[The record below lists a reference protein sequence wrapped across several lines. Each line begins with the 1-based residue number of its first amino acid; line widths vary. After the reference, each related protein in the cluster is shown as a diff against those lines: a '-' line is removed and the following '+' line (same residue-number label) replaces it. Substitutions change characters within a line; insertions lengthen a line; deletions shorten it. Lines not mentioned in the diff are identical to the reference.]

1 MGCLLKIKNFNP
13 LWFKRAG
20 RCDSPYYYWRRV
32 GVLEI
37 SRVGPLLALCSTRVR
52 PAEMRHTSLLL
63 YPRLGELLLQYLIY
77 VQYRFDWLHGN
88 ELCITGGI
96 SAAARLCRN
105 APLAHYC
112 VGVTC
117 TRIHVIRGLAARI
130 GTTVLQRE
138 RWVSKMVTSVL
149 AILALCYVMDTF
161 GRSGKTISLV
171 SRPIPSFSMFH
182 AEKLNEKPG
191 MAWETR
197 L

>member
-1 MGCLLKIKNFNP
+1 MGYLLKNFNP

-20 RCDSPYYYWRRV
+20 HCDSPYYGRRV

-37 SRVGPLLALCSTRVR
+37 LRVGLLALSSTLVR
-52 PAEMRHTSLLL
+52 PAEMPYTHPC

-112 VGVTC
+112 VGMTC
-117 TRIHVIRGLAARI
+117 TRIHVIRGLVDR
-130 GTTVLQRE
+130 GTTEWGFALIGALQ
-138 RWVSKMVTSVL
+138 
-149 AILALCYVMDTF
+149 
-161 GRSGKTISLV
+161 
-171 SRPIPSFSMFH
+171 FS
-182 AEKLNEKPG
+182 
-191 MAWETR
+191 
-197 L
+197 

>member
-1 MGCLLKIKNFNP
+1 MGYLLKNFNP

-20 RCDSPYYYWRRV
+20 RCDSPYYWRRV

-37 SRVGPLLALCSTRVR
+37 SRVGLLALCSTRVR
-52 PAEMRHTSLLL
+52 PAEMRYTRPC

-112 VGVTC
+112 VGVTS
-117 TRIHVIRGLAARI
+117 RLFPRARARI
-130 GTTVLQRE
+130 YCVCVRAWTFRHTPQNFFQGQNIHSNIHSNGCSQE
-138 RWVSKMVTSVL
+138 CNYSP
-149 AILALCYVMDTF
+149 ALALCEPCHVF
-161 GRSGKTISLV
+161 N
-171 SRPIPSFSMFH
+171 
-182 AEKLNEKPG
+182 A
-191 MAWETR
+191 TR
-197 L
+197 

>member
-1 MGCLLKIKNFNP
+1 MLKWLFLSRTWHVLQYKLKYFNP

-20 RCDSPYYYWRRV
+20 CCDSPYYWRRV

-37 SRVGPLLALCSTRVR
+37 SRVGLLALCSTRVR
-52 PAEMRHTSLLL
+52 PAEMRYTRPC

-96 SAAARLCRN
+96 STAARLCRN

-117 TRIHVIRGLAARI
+117 TRIHVIRGLADR
-130 GTTVLQRE
+130 GTT
-138 RWVSKMVTSVL
+138 
-149 AILALCYVMDTF
+149 A
-161 GRSGKTISLV
+161 SLV
-171 SRPIPSFSMFH
+171 EYTQEVHSISPMRSNIARARSQC
-182 AEKLNEKPG
+182 NN
-191 MAWETR
+191 W
-197 L
+197 